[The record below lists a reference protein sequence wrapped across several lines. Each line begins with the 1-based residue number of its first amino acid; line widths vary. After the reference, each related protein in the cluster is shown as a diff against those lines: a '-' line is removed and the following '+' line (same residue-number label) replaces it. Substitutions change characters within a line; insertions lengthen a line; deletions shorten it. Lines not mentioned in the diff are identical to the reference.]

1 MHIIHQGSKR
11 LAYASLLAVLI
22 SSCASTPFGGL
33 KLHEDHLKERQIQTK
48 KFDSQ
53 DETSILSAA
62 SAVLQDMGYNLDES
76 ETKLGVITAS
86 KARDARNAGEIAGK
100 ILLAVLTGVAHATDV
115 SQTITVS
122 LVTSKSS
129 KGGYLLRAT
138 FQRIVMNS
146 NNQISAAETLLDE
159 ELYKGFFDKLS
170 KAVFL
175 EAQEI

>member
-1 MHIIHQGSKR
+1 M
-11 LAYASLLAVLI
+11 LAVLI

-53 DETSILSAA
+53 DEAALLSAA
-62 SAVLQDMGYNLDES
+62 AAVLQDMGYNLDES

-86 KARDARNAGEIAGK
+86 KTRDASSAGEIFGK
-100 ILLAVLTGVAHATDV
+100 ILLSALTGVAQAMDV

-146 NNQISAAETLLDE
+146 QNQISAAETLLDE
-159 ELYKGFFDKLS
+159 ELYSGFFAKLS